1 MNRMRLS
8 LLCYLMLL
16 SAPSLLAQWSLG
28 VKNHLDQ
35 DANTRVLLDYQAA
48 TDKEKNFLIEIAF
61 RVEGSQGEFRVIQ
74 SREVRVQTSES
85 RLFDFFFRLPPNAYQ
100 VDVDILDLDLDE
112 RQYLRLPQA
121 YRVLDAQS
129 VRLSDVYL
137 SYQRDPE
144 QAFDEPILTQSV
156 DPERGKIYYS
166 LNIEAPAYEVLT
178 FRAELYEKKPDTERE
193 AVSFLVSIDQIKR
206 VFYLQNGRGTFQDS
220 LDIADLP
227 SGQYQIDIRIYDD
240 NQRLAARK
248 GSFSLGSDLKKWIF
262 SNLDEA
268 FRMMIYVYPN
278 AQLDSLLEQ
287 ERDPFVRREAFS
299 QIWEDMYEDKAEEEM
314 ERYYRKVFAANER
327 YAETE
332 RQGWETD
339 RGRIFILYG
348 EPKEKSV
355 EIAGKSH
362 LRWTYPR
369 WSLSFLF
376 EKRNQSYQLIE

>member
-1 MNRMRLS
+1 
-8 LLCYLMLL
+8 
-16 SAPSLLAQWSLG
+16 
-28 VKNHLDQ
+28 K
-35 DANTRVLLDYQAA
+35 ANTRVLLDYQAS
-48 TDKEKNFLIEIAF
+48 TDKEKKFLIEIAF
-61 RVEGSQGEFRVIQ
+61 RIEGSQGEFRVIQ

-121 YRVLDAQS
+121 YRLLDVQP

-144 QAFDEPILTQSV
+144 QAFAEPILTQSV

-206 VFYLQNGRGTFQDS
+206 VFYLENGRGTFQDS

-327 YAETE
+327 YAEAD
-332 RQGWETD
+332 RQGWESD

-348 EPKEKSV
+348 EPREKSI

-376 EKRNQSYQLIE
+376 EKRNQSYELIE